1 MAEQRKLVSVL
12 FADVVGSTAFGSD
25 HDPEVVRSVMGSY
38 FERMKQVAERHGGT
52 TEKFIGDA
60 VMVVFGVPVLHDDDA
75 ERAVRAGLAMRD
87 AMAEL
92 NADLRVALAARVGVN
107 TGEAVTGGTG
117 EERQFLV
124 TGDAVNVAARL
135 QQGAEVGEVV
145 VGGLTESLTRAAIE
159 YEARTAVVAKGKAEP
174 ITAFRAIRTRSAV
187 PEQARGLP
195 AMRAQLVGRQRELRL
210 VLDTFERVREE
221 RRAHVFTLVGNAG
234 IGKSRLVGEALAR
247 IAASSSSARVLRG
260 RCLPYGAAITYWPLM
275 EIVRDDAGIAA
286 DDDRDAAIEK
296 LGRRVEETV
305 GAPDADAVRERLAVL
320 LGLRGAEEGLPGT
333 GGADVA
339 REIAWGAR
347 RYLAAI
353 ATEPAVIV
361 VDDLQWAEPAV
372 FEIIDGLAEHAQDA
386 PLLLL
391 CIARPELLDLR
402 ADWGAGRSNSS
413 TISLDALT
421 PDETAT
427 LISRLLDVDDLPAAL
442 RARVVERAEG
452 NPLFCEEFLRM
463 LIDEGRVERVGDRWR
478 ATTAAADVRVPESIH
493 ALIAARLDGLLA
505 PERRALEVASV
516 VGERFGGAEV
526 RALEPSIDD
535 ATFATLRRKGLVLE
549 DREAR
554 ERGRYRFKHLLIR
567 DVAYSSLPKAARA
580 ELHERFGDELERQVG
595 DRREEF
601 AEILA
606 YHAERSFTLA
616 AELRLPRTTVEPR
629 ARRALTGALRLGER
643 ARAREG
649 ARLLAPFARLAAAAL
664 AALAG
669 SATVEDELDV
679 ALLLADERRLAGAY
693 DEALA
698 AYEEAAAKAREAG
711 ATHHAARAHHGASGA
726 LMIATSEEQLPA
738 WIGHTEAARQLFR
751 ESGDAGGEIE
761 AGLIAL
767 EMHWA
772 RGELEQML
780 RKGDEL
786 LARARDIVDPVRELL
801 LVARLAPAAGESGR
815 FALRDE
821 YWNASQDIVAR
832 LGLRQPS
839 WMRVGACR
847 RIWFDGD
854 ADGSIAC
861 YLALA
866 DAGAEE
872 GYSQLVIA
880 GCRHAANVMF
890 DAGRQ
895 SDARPVLE
903 RALAES
909 IRTGERWNRTELHAA
924 LARVA
929 AVEGDVA
936 AAEKRLADARAAL
949 RPSDSTAV
957 AEVALATAVVR
968 HAQGRE
974 AEADAAF
981 HEAIGLLAATEFSV
995 NTGDFCLVYAEYLV
1009 AVGRHADARHALE
1022 EAEGRLGD
1030 RVKPRVSRIAELH
1043 QQLAARR

>member
-159 YEARTAVVAKGKAEP
+159 YDERAPVLAKGKAEP
-174 ITAFRAIRTRSAV
+174 IMAFRAIRARSAV

-210 VLDTFERVREE
+210 LLDTFERVREE

-247 IAASSSSARVLRG
+247 IAASSSARVLRG

-320 LGLRGAEEGLPGT
+320 LGLRGAEDGLPGT

-421 PDETAT
+421 RDETAT
-427 LISRLLDVDDLPAAL
+427 LISRLLDVDDLPAEL

-478 ATTAAADVRVPESIH
+478 ATTAAGDVRVPESIH
-493 ALIAARLDGLLA
+493 ALIAARLDGLLVA
-505 PERRALEVASV
+505 ERRALEVASV
-516 VGERFGGAEV
+516 VGERFGEAEV
-526 RALEPSIDD
+526 RALEPSIES
-535 ATFATLRRKGLVLE
+535 ATFAALRRKGLVLE

-595 DRREEF
+595 DRRDEF

-629 ARRALTGALRLGER
+629 ARRALTWALRLGER
-643 ARAREG
+643 ARARDD

-679 ALLLADERRLAGAY
+679 ALLLADERHFAGAY

-711 ATHHAARAHHGASGA
+711 ATHHAARAHHGASRV
-726 LMIATSEEQLPA
+726 LMLATSEEQLPA
-738 WIGHTEAARQLFR
+738 WIGHTEAARELFR

-767 EMHWA
+767 EMHWG

-780 RKGDEL
+780 RRGAEL

-801 LVARLAPAAGESGR
+801 LVARLAGAAGNSGR
-815 FALRDE
+815 SALSDE

-832 LGLRQPS
+832 LGLRQPP
-839 WMRVGACR
+839 WMRGDACR
-847 RIWFDGD
+847 RIYFGGD

-861 YLALA
+861 FLALA

-872 GYSQLVIA
+872 GYSPLVIGA
-880 GCRHAANVMF
+880 FRNAADVMF
-890 DAGRQ
+890 GAGRQ
-895 SDARPVLE
+895 TEARPLLE

-909 IRTGERWNRTELHAA
+909 IHTGERWNRAELHAA

-949 RPSDSTAV
+949 RPSDIAAV
-957 AEVALATAVVR
+957 AEVALATAAVR

-995 NTGDFCLVYAEYLV
+995 NTGGFYVVYAEYLV

-1022 EAEGRLGD
+1022 EAERRLGD
-1030 RVKPRVSRIAELH
+1030 RVKPRVQRIAELR